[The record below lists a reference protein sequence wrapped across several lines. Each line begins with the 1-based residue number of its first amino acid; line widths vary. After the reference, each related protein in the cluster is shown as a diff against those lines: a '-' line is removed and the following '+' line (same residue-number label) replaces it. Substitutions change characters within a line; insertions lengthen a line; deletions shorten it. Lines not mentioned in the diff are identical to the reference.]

1 MNKYAEIAV
10 RATELCRSGASPR
23 DAWQKAASEVFPGKK
38 ASQDKVC
45 PRSAFLGLAE
55 EGLIRGIPKGNY
67 VRSPDNKRYAMEALS
82 LIRSNPALAENPDE
96 LWGVVTAGV
105 KKQHNAQMHVVSALW
120 KRGDI
125 VE

>member
-1 MNKYAEIAV
+1 MNKYAEIAIK
-10 RATELCRSGASPR
+10 AADLCRSGAAPR
-23 DAWQKAASEVFPGKK
+23 DAWQKAASEVFPGKQ

-55 EGLIRGIPKGNY
+55 EGLIQGIPKGSY

-82 LIRSNPALAENPDE
+82 MIKGNPALAEKPDE
-96 LWGVVTAGV
+96 LWEVVMAGE
-105 KKQHNAQMHVVSALW
+105 KKQHNNQMHVVSALW

-125 VE
+125 VT